1 MDYRDWAHRFADIG
15 AALTEARSLNELLET
30 ILTELRGLTSSDAG
44 SIYRVI
50 ETGDGKQL
58 RFESAQNDSIDLP
71 DQRFTLPMDR
81 SSIAGYCAVENEA
94 LNLSDV
100 YDLPEDAPY
109 SFSDDFDREHG
120 YRTQS
125 MLVVPL
131 NNRHG
136 ETKGVLQLIN
146 RKADP
151 SRPLGETEVRTYS
164 DELQELI
171 TALSSQAAVAMERS
185 ELEESVE
192 TMLES
197 MVQTLVTALDRRDEI
212 TTGHSRRLT
221 RYAMEMVEAIN
232 ESTMEPFKGVTI
244 EDWEMN
250 LLYYSGLLHDIGKI
264 AVPES
269 VLNKRNRL
277 TDDRME
283 AIRNR
288 LAYIDVIDEEA
299 DALSK
304 FDRLSSINES
314 GFLPDEKR
322 EWLESIRE
330 RTYEDPR
337 EGTRHWLT
345 EEEFHHLSV
354 KKGNL
359 TPSEREQIQYHAE
372 ATHEILE
379 NIEWTQE
386 LERVPEIASMHHE
399 NLDGTGYPRGV
410 EGEEIPLLARV
421 LCVVDIFEALTARD
435 RPYKPAMDP
444 EKAYE
449 ILEEEAEAGHL
460 DQNLVDLFYEQEIYE
475 LVGQDSLDF

>member
-1 MDYRDWAHRFADIG
+1 MDYKNWAHRFADIG
-15 AALTEARSLNELLET
+15 AALTEARSLNELLQT
-30 ILTELRGLTSSDAG
+30 ILTEIRVLTASDAG

-50 ETGDGKQL
+50 ETETGRKL
-58 RFESAQNDSIDLP
+58 RFESAQNDTIDLP
-71 DQRFTLPMDR
+71 EQRFTLPLDR

-94 LNLSDV
+94 LNLTDV
-100 YDLPEDAPY
+100 YDLPDDTPY

-146 RKADP
+146 RKADE
-151 SRPLGETEVRTYS
+151 SVPLEQTDVLTYS
-164 DELQELI
+164 EDLLEMV
-171 TALSSQAAVAMERS
+171 TAFSSQAAVAMERS

-192 TMLES
+192 NMLES

-221 RYAMEMVEAIN
+221 RYAMELVDAIN
-232 ESTMEPFKGVTI
+232 ESDEEPYRDVTV
-244 EDWEMN
+244 EDWEIN

-264 AVPES
+264 AVAED

-277 TDDRME
+277 TDDRMD

-288 LAYIDVIDEEA
+288 LAYIEATGVDE
-299 DALSK
+299 DALDNFEKISA
-304 FDRLSSINES
+304 INES
-314 GFLPDEKR
+314 GYLPDEKR
-322 EWLESIRE
+322 EWLEDLKE

-337 EGTRHWLT
+337 KGTCYWLT
-345 EEEFHHLSV
+345 DEEFHHLSI
-354 KKGNL
+354 KQGNL
-359 TPSEREQIQYHAE
+359 TMNEREQIQYHAE

-379 NIEWTQE
+379 SIEWTEQ
-386 LERVPEIASMHHE
+386 LQRVPEIASMHHE
-399 NLDGTGYPRGV
+399 KLDGTGYPRGL
-410 EGEEIPLLARV
+410 EGEDIPLLARV

-435 RPYKPAMDP
+435 RPYKPAMAPD
-444 EKAYE
+444 KARE
-449 ILEEEAEAGHL
+449 ILEEEVEAGHL
-460 DQNLVDLFYEQEIYE
+460 DENLVDLFFEEGIYE
-475 LVGQDSLDF
+475 LVGQDNIEV